1 MHRRTQEIL
10 ECLDA
15 ELASL
20 RAAVDAI
27 PEERRSERP
36 AADRWSA
43 AEVLEHLAVVEQAML
58 KVCSRQFAKAR
69 EAGLPEETETTSILD
84 TMPVTHVANRERA
97 LKSPEMLV
105 PKGMSADAAWRELEN
120 TRSQFREFVRSCDGL
135 ALGRVSFPHP
145 AFGDL
150 NLYQWMLFAAGHH
163 ARHAAQIREIATQLP

>member
-1 MHRRTQEIL
+1 MHTRTQEIL
-10 ECLDA
+10 DCLDA

-36 AADRWSA
+36 SPDRWSV
-43 AEVLEHLAVVEQAML
+43 AEVLEHLAVVERAML

-69 EAGLPEETETTSILD
+69 EAGLPEETETTSILQLL
-84 TMPVTHVANRERA
+84 PVAYVANRERV
-97 LKSPEMLV
+97 LKSPDPLV
-105 PKGMSADAAWRELEN
+105 PKGMSAETAWRELEN
-120 TRSQFREFVRSCDGL
+120 TRTQFREFVRSCDGL

-150 NLYQWMLFAAGHH
+150 NLYQWLLFAAGHH
-163 ARHAAQIREIATQLP
+163 ARHAAQIREIAAQLP

>member
-1 MHRRTQEIL
+1 MHRRTLEIL

-27 PEERRSERP
+27 PEGRRNERP
-36 AADRWSA
+36 APDRWSV

-69 EAGLPEETETTSILD
+69 EAGLPEEIETTSVLD
-84 TMPVTHVANRERA
+84 TMPVSHVANRERTI
-97 LKSPEMLV
+97 KSPDMLV
-105 PKGMSADAAWRELEN
+105 PKGMSADMAWSELEN
-120 TRSQFREFVRSCDGL
+120 TRIRFREFVRSCDGL

-145 AFGDL
+145 SFGDL
-150 NLYQWMLFAAGHH
+150 NLYQWLLFAAGHH
-163 ARHAAQIREIATQLP
+163 ARHAAQVREIATQLP